1 MKRLTVFCLSALLT
15 GTTFTATSQKTLIP
29 NNTEVFKLSLE
40 THGSYN
46 EALSGETERDRFLLN
61 DFKVEA
67 TGTVLPWLSY
77 AYRQVL
83 CFRNEWV
90 RANGFGSY
98 IENAWVN
105 FQLSEKFSVTAGK
118 QDAAWGGFE
127 YDEYPYRIYDYS
139 DMNDWME
146 CYFTGVAVSYEPT
159 GTQEICV
166 QVTNGNDNRS
176 KSPSFYN
183 LGWNSSYLD
192 EMLSLRYSVTAG
204 QQAKGNWMWMVW
216 GGQQVEAGKFLGYFD
231 VMYTRGKM
239 DPMGLLAEQFEPED
253 EENEASIG
261 NTSYLSL
268 VARLNYQI
276 HPKWNLFVKGMYETA
291 SVYKAN
297 DPYESGKYRT
307 AWGYQGGVEFYP
319 MGDDNLHL
327 FMTGT
332 GRAYNLT
339 EKAKAF
345 DVFAENTGRLS
356 VGFVYKIPLF

>member
-1 MKRLTVFCLSALLT
+1 MLF
-15 GTTFTATSQKTLIP
+15 
-29 NNTEVFKLSLE
+29 
-40 THGSYN
+40 
-46 EALSGETERDRFLLN
+46 
-61 DFKVEA
+61 
-67 TGTVLPWLSY
+67 
-77 AYRQVL
+77 YRS
-83 CFRNEWV
+83 R
-90 RANGFGSY
+90 
-98 IENAWVN
+98 
-105 FQLSEKFSVTAGK
+105 
-118 QDAAWGGFE
+118 
-127 YDEYPYRIYDYS
+127 
-139 DMNDWME
+139 
-146 CYFTGVAVSYEPT
+146 VSYEPT

-204 QQAKGNWMWMVW
+204 QQANGYWLWMVW

-297 DPYESGKYRT
+297 DPYESGK
-307 AWGYQGGVEFYP
+307 
-319 MGDDNLHL
+319 
-327 FMTGT
+327 
-332 GRAYNLT
+332 
-339 EKAKAF
+339 
-345 DVFAENTGRLS
+345 
-356 VGFVYKIPLF
+356 